1 MPHNPPPTVTL
12 ETGPVTC
19 KGCRRVFH
27 HLVIE
32 EIKGVTQLRA
42 GNVLVVRMDAN
53 CLHCGQAFHWNIQE
67 KDAGKMAVMYG
78 EVLRTIRPG
87 YVPE

>member
-12 ETGPVTC
+12 ETGPVVC
-19 KGCRRVFH
+19 GRCGRPFAG
-27 HLVIE
+27 LVKE

-42 GNVLVVRMDAN
+42 GSVLVVRMDAN
-53 CLHCGQAFHWNIQE
+53 CLHCGWDFHWNVHE
-67 KDAGKMAVMYG
+67 KDAGRMAVMYG
-78 EVLRTIRPG
+78 KLLRTIRPG